1 MIIRDAL
8 TSKKFPQRVSDYIIN
23 ICRPEQDECTPSD
36 MKVLSAMLIE
46 EYDNLRGDYSDWIA
60 TVKLLDAVPTRDFF
74 LGAERIKV
82 FDVEE
87 RIETDTKRAKVI
99 TYSIADKDLIK
110 QISRNKRNGK
120 TRVLLKFISPRVMD
134 ELVSIRRF
142 YRTVLKL
149 CKSSIVELN
158 NCRGGIVITN
168 GTDKGSDSKQEQPS
182 STEASHQAAG

>member
-1 MIIRDAL
+1 MIIKDAF
-8 TSKKFPQRVSDYIIN
+8 TSKEFPQKVSNYIIN
-23 ICRPEQDECTPSD
+23 ICGAEQGECTPSD
-36 MKVLSAMLIE
+36 MKVLSAMLTE
-46 EYDNLRGDYSDWIA
+46 EYKYLRGDYSDWIA
-60 TVKLLDAVPTRDFF
+60 TVKLLDAIPTRDFF
-74 LGAERIKV
+74 LGAEKIKI

-87 RIETDTKRAKVI
+87 RIETDTSRAKVI
-99 TYSIADKDLIK
+99 TYSIADKDLVK
-110 QISRNKRNGK
+110 QILRSKRNGK

-182 STEASHQAAG
+182 TTEASHQASG